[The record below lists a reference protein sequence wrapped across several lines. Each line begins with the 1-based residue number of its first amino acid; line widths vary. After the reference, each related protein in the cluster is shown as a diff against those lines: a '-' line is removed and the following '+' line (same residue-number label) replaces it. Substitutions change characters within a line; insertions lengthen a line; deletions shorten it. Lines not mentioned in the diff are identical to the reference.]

1 MFHKQFRRRWLGG
14 QHTFPIKIIKVWQIS
29 KNNCGDLM
37 IFSHCLSASSWHE
50 HKEPSNKIWNIS
62 CHRIF
67 VTCASIYPSVASR
80 IDFVWTLY
88 SWNLQPFCHSMRLSM
103 YNFWQEPENEASRK
117 KRWEGGSRKIPSKC
131 NNGIMRS
138 PQIDSQGTLENIWM
152 GLSRGEQ
159 GELQVFWG
167 EWGFILVFK
176 VEFLR

>member
-50 HKEPSNKIWNIS
+50 HKELSNKIWNIS

-103 YNFWQEPENEASRK
+103 YNSVVYTFDKSPKMRPREK
-117 KRWEGGSRKIPSKC
+117 KDGRGGVAKYLQ
-131 NNGIMRS
+131 NA
-138 PQIDSQGTLENIWM
+138 TT
-152 GLSRGEQ
+152 
-159 GELQVFWG
+159 ELCVAH
-167 EWGFILVFK
+167 K
-176 VEFLR
+176 